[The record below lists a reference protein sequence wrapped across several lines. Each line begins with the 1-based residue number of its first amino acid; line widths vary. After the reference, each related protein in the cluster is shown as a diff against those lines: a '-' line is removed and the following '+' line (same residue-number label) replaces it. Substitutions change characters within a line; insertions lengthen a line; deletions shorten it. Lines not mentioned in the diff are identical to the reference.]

1 MSYVLHVVH
10 GGIGEDGTI
19 QTLLES
25 AGVPYTGLLC
35 SLYMVYMWANIRIY
49 ITIRSSCHAGPGPLA
64 SRTCMNKVATSLAVD
79 HV

>member
-1 MSYVLHVVH
+1 MSCVLYVVH

-25 AGVPYTGLLC
+25 AGVPFTGSLL
-35 SLYMVYMWANIRIY
+35 AY
-49 ITIRSSCHAGPGPLA
+49 IERVFLCCQTKECKSSCHAGPGPIA
-64 SRTCMNKVATSLAVD
+64 SRTCIDKVASSLAVD